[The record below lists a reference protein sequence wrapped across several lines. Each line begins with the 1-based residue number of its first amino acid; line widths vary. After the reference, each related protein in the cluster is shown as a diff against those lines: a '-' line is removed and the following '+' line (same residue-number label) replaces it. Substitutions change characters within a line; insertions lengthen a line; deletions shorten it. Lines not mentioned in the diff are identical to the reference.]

1 MLRNGDAQ
9 VVVMLTTIS
18 GINGSR
24 LRSYGEIGV
33 VLGLYC
39 SRATKNV
46 KTWFSLAKKLLV
58 PHH

>member
-33 VLGLYC
+33 VLG
-39 SRATKNV
+39 
-46 KTWFSLAKKLLV
+46 
-58 PHH
+58 